1 MKPLHI
7 AINGTSVSAMVEP
20 RLSLADFLREQQLL
34 TGTHIGCEHG
44 ICGACTL
51 LIDDAPARSCITLT
65 VACEG
70 RAIRTIEGLDDDPI
84 AARLR
89 AAFKAEHGLQCGY
102 CTPGMLVT
110 ARDIVQR
117 LPDADAERIRLEL
130 SGNLCRCT
138 GYAGIVRAIE
148 RVLREPQT
156 EPRPATA
163 APLPTIA
170 TAAVPPTPAPA
181 APAAAPRAPSGAG
194 LRQTITVTLPLSTVW
209 PALRDPALIASCV
222 PGVSLDAGATPE
234 RISGRMVAALG
245 PIRAQFTG
253 TASVRYD
260 DATHSGTIT
269 GEGRDNATG
278 TRLRVTAEFSASEP
292 SSGTTAIELWVDY
305 ALQGALA
312 QFSRAAVVDAFAS
325 ELGRQVAANLEAR
338 LTGGAAPT
346 EAAPL
351 RAGSLLWRV
360 IRAWMRRV
368 IGSR

>member
-1 MKPLHI
+1 MKPLRI
-7 AINGTSVSAMVEP
+7 TINGAPVTAMVEP
-20 RLSLADFLREQQLL
+20 RLSLADFVREQHFL

-51 LIDDAPARSCITLT
+51 LIDDAPARSCITLA

-70 RAIRTIEGLDDDPI
+70 RSIRTIEGLDDDPV

-148 RVLREPQT
+148 RVLK
-156 EPRPATA
+156 EPRTESRLARA

-170 TAAVPPTPAPA
+170 ATAPPA
-181 APAAAPRAPSGAG
+181 AAAAAHTAAPRAPSSAG
-194 LRQTITVTLPLSTVW
+194 LRQTITVALPLAAVW

-222 PGVSLDAGATPE
+222 PGVSLDPGATPE
-234 RISGRMVAALG
+234 RISGRMIAALG

-253 TASVRYD
+253 AASVRYD
-260 DATHSGTIT
+260 DTTHSGSIA

-278 TRLRVTAEFSASEP
+278 TRLRATAEFRASEP
-292 SSGTTAIELWVDY
+292 SSGKTAIELRVDY

-338 LTGGAAPT
+338 LTGDAAPT

-360 IRAWMRRV
+360 IRAWVRRFL
-368 IGSR
+368 RLE

>member
-1 MKPLHI
+1 MKPLRLT
-7 AINGTSVSAMVEP
+7 INGAPVTAMIEP
-20 RLSLADFLREQQLL
+20 RTSLADFLREQQFL

-51 LIDDAPARSCITLT
+51 LIDDAPARSCITLA

-70 RAIRTIEGLDDDPI
+70 RAIRTIEGLEDDPV

-148 RVLREPQT
+148 RVLREPRT
-156 EPRPATA
+156 EPRPTPP

-170 TAAVPPTPAPA
+170 AAA
-181 APAAAPRAPSGAG
+181 APAVVAADRASLPRAPSGVG
-194 LRQTITVTLPLSTVW
+194 LRQTITVALPLATVW
-209 PALRDPALIASCV
+209 PALKDPALIASCV
-222 PGVSLDAGATPE
+222 PGVSLDPGTTPE
-234 RISGRMVAALG
+234 RIVGRMVAALG

-260 DATHSGTIT
+260 DATHSGSIA
-269 GEGRDNATG
+269 GEGSDNATG
-278 TRLRVTAEFSASEP
+278 TRLRTSAEFRASEP
-292 SSGTTAIELWVDY
+292 AAGKTAIELTVDY
-305 ALQGALA
+305 VLQGTLA
-312 QFSRAAVVDAFAS
+312 QFGRGAVVDAFAS
-325 ELGRQVAANLEAR
+325 ELGRQVAANLETR
-338 LTGGAAPT
+338 LTGGAAPI

-360 IRAWMRRV
+360 IWAWVRRFF
-368 IGSR
+368 RLE